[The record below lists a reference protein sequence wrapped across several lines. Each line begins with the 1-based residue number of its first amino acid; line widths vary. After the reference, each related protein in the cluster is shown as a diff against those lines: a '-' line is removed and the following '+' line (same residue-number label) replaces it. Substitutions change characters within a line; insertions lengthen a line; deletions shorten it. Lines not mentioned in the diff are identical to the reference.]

1 MYLWFSHVLR
11 LYLWWSLL
19 PCIYMRARWELLQAT
34 LVFVAV
40 FVWHLSCA
48 NWLLLLLLLWE
59 GWFPQ
64 ETTMPN
70 FYLLVVFNKFFSFP
84 SFFFV
89 LFFVCLF
96 FVLLFLFV
104 CLCLLE
110 DNATC
115 QLNLSSPLWLTSY
128 ISTRWECGGRG
139 MKAYSLE
146 WYCVWT
152 DTLLLYSPL

>member
-1 MYLWFSHVLR
+1 MFWRCTCGFLMFWGCTSGGAYYLVFTCMPGGSYCRQLRSLCLCLCDIFHVLIGFFF
-11 LYLWWSLL
+11 LL
-19 PCIYMRARWELLQAT
+19 M
-34 LVFVAV
+34 
-40 FVWHLSCA
+40 
-48 NWLLLLLLLWE
+48 LWE

-64 ETTMPN
+64 ETAMPD

-84 SFFFV
+84 FW
-89 LFFVCLF
+89 L
-96 FVLLFLFV
+96 V
-104 CLCLLE
+104 CLCLLELE

-115 QLNLSSPLWLTSY
+115 QLNLSSLLWLTSY

-139 MKAYSLE
+139 MKVYSLE